1 MAYETDGYG
10 DGTRNVIYD
19 EDKIVLFKQN
29 SGNFRFE
36 FTFKSNM
43 IELLK
48 YDSFTFYKKSI
59 HFNKF
64 NKFVGNIFNK
74 ENIIDKISFLK
85 DKYIKYGVFKF

>member
-1 MAYETDGYG
+1 MAYDGDG
-10 DGTRNVIYD
+10 FGSGTRNVIYD
-19 EDKIVLFKQN
+19 EERIVLFRQN
-29 SGNFRFE
+29 SENFRFE

-48 YDSFTFYKKSI
+48 YSSFSFYKNSV
-59 HFNKF
+59 FNKF
-64 NKFVGNIFNK
+64 MGNTFNK